1 MGLKEPFNSISHMV
15 GGGLS
20 VVGAVI
26 LILLADRP
34 AEYVAASVYGFG
46 LISLYTMSSVYHGV
60 VGGHHGSWL
69 ERLDHVAIYLLIA
82 GTYTPLCLLVLPP
95 VWGITVLS
103 IVGGISIL
111 GIVLALTV
119 PMGPVWL
126 HPVGYIL
133 LGWGAIFLGPVLIDA
148 MPTGAM
154 LWLVL
159 GGVIYTAGSAFY
171 VIDKPLGFTHT
182 HHLWHLAVIAG
193 SIAHYVMVAV
203 YLL

>member
-20 VVGAVI
+20 IVGAIV
-26 LILLADRP
+26 LLLLADRP
-34 AEYVAASVYGFG
+34 MEYVAAGVYGFG
-46 LISLYTMSSVYHGV
+46 LISLYAMSSIYHGI

-82 GTYTPLCLLVLPP
+82 GTYTPLCLLVLPADLGFILLA
-95 VWGITVLS
+95 VVS
-103 IVGGISIL
+103 AISIA
-111 GIVLALTV
+111 GIVLALTL

-126 HPVGYIL
+126 HPLGYIV
-133 LGWGAIFLGPVLIDA
+133 LGWGAVFFGPVLMDNL
-148 MPTGAM
+148 PPGAF
-154 LWLVL
+154 LWLL
-159 GGVIYTAGSAFY
+159 AGGIIYTAGSAFY
-171 VIDKPLGFTHT
+171 VVDKPLGFTHT